1 METQVESERGR
12 SWNGSGDRVM
22 AKRRAKPYSKYL
34 EDLIAEKSHV
44 LSKARAFAD
53 MGLEETAQPLWATAG
68 SYEER
73 IAPLLDGI
81 GRDDEAGIHRISA
94 ASCFEKSGDFSRA
107 ANLYRAALGGPLP
120 GPARTDVERM
130 LSACLQQL
138 HQATVDSVA

>member
-1 METQVESERGR
+1 MT
-12 SWNGSGDRVM
+12 
-22 AKRRAKPYSKYL
+22 KRRATPYTKYL
-34 EDLIAEKSHV
+34 ENLMAETSHV

-53 MGLEETAQPLWATAG
+53 MGLEETAQPLWGTAG

-94 ASCFEKSGDFSRA
+94 ASCFEKSGEFSRA
-107 ANLYRAALGGPLP
+107 ANLYRVALGGPLP
-120 GPARTDVERM
+120 DQARTDVERM
-130 LSACLQQL
+130 LAACLKQL